1 MASFYDRLYTLC
13 GYEPE
18 ELEKQRPRIEK
29 TLKKLGLGPEDT
41 KAAEDFVRR
50 NHEVDLLGV
59 RKILGIW
66 LKGLTDLVLAKDEG
80 KKVFYFGFPSIGGIG
95 MAVAES
101 SEDVYSGCPDVV
113 LCHTLGQIFNK
124 LTPILEAGEQ
134 NGLPAG
140 HSLCTLQAVRVGA
153 LAKGIIPI
161 PDMVS
166 LSSYFCD
173 MGSKT
178 DELLCERYGYPSVAV
193 DGSMDSKWGEFPD
206 FDPMRIKYLGAQ
218 INRLFDE
225 VEKHMGVKVDAE
237 KFKQGLFRNAD
248 YMKAM
253 GQLSQVMNVDPLPI
267 SMATVGGLARFLG
280 TADTRWARVEGRK
293 AVEILIQEIQKRVEK
308 GYGVVPKG
316 APRVL
321 VGFPSFSDPG
331 LIHMMEDAGL
341 AVVAMTL
348 MAPLRVKS
356 WESDQPSLGEQRAE
370 IEMRVGFY
378 HSNYAIAKRWSEVC
392 QDTKVDGFVWNY
404 LFNCRPIASTSHLL
418 KKVVEDE
425 TGIPVL
431 SLEVDIYD
439 SRYYSP
445 SSLRTRV
452 ETFADILRSRK
463 AAKN

>member
-18 ELEKQRPRIEK
+18 ELKKQRPRIET
-29 TLKKLGLGPEDT
+29 TLKKLGLGPEDMKT
-41 KAAEDFVRR
+41 AEDFVRR

-124 LTPILEAGEQ
+124 LNPILEAGEQ

-206 FDPMRIKYLGAQ
+206 YDPMRIKYLGAQ

-237 KFKQGLFRNAD
+237 KFKRGLFRNAD

-253 GQLSQVMNVDPLPI
+253 GQLSQAMNADPLPI

-356 WESDQPSLGEQRAE
+356 WESDQPTLGEQRAE

-392 QDTKVDGFVWNY
+392 QDLKVDGFVWNY